1 MHIQIYDNTLNK
13 EECESIIEYFDR
25 SPYKSKGLTSM
36 GNNQY
41 GVNESFKRSTDITLQ
56 LSNEELP
63 DKIIRVALTKG
74 VDKYVKKFP
83 FLTKIDYWN
92 LSTDYN
98 IQKYIE
104 DEGYYEMHCEH
115 NIPHTNR
122 ILAWMIY
129 LNDAKCGTRFY
140 YPTRDIRAKR
150 GRLVIWPAFWTHPH
164 SGITP
169 NRGVKYISSGWCNFH

>member
-1 MHIQIYDNTLNK
+1 
-13 EECESIIEYFDR
+13 
-25 SPYKSKGLTSM
+25 M
-36 GNNQY
+36 GNNRY

-140 YPTRDIRAKR
+140 YPKRDIRAKR